1 MIKKLLIANRGEIAL
16 RILRACKDLG
26 IKTVAVHS
34 EVDRDLMH
42 VRLADETV
50 CIGPA
55 DSRESYLLSSSIIS
69 AAEITN
75 ADAIHPGF
83 GFLSENADFAEQV
96 TKSDFIFVGPR
107 SETIRLMGDKILAK
121 KAMADVGIT
130 GIPGSKGKVTDD
142 IKESKKIAKQV
153 GYPIL
158 IKAAHGGGGRG
169 MRNVDKEEDL
179 EEAIS
184 MTKNEAQ
191 LAFGN
196 DTVFIEKF
204 LQKPRHIEFQVL
216 CDNFGNA
223 ICLGERDCSMQRK
236 HQKVIEEAPA
246 PGLTAE
252 IRKQMSELVVSAC
265 KKINYIGAGT
275 FEFLYQDGKFY
286 FIEMNTRIQVEHPVT
301 EMITGI
307 DIVRQQLLIAS
318 GEKVG
323 YKQDEI
329 EIRGHAIECRIN
341 AENSDTFI
349 PCPGTIDQFHAPGGP
364 GVRMDTHIYNGY
376 KVPPNYDSMIGKLIS
391 YGNNRNAAIRRMSNA
406 LNEIVIDGIDT
417 NIDLQK
423 KLILDTEFQKGGFSI
438 NYLENKFKRENGS
451 K

>member
-55 DSRESYLLSSSIIS
+55 DSRESYLLPSSIIS

-246 PGLTAE
+246 PGLTEE

-423 KLILDTEFQKGGFSI
+423 KLILDAEFQKGGFSI

>member
-55 DSRESYLLSSSIIS
+55 DSRESYLLPSSIIS

-107 SETIRLMGDKILAK
+107 AETIRLMGDKILAK

-184 MTKNEAQ
+184 MTKNEAL

-196 DTVFIEKF
+196 DTVFMEKF

-246 PGLTAE
+246 PGLTAK
-252 IRKQMSELVVSAC
+252 IRKQMSELVVSAY
-265 KKINYIGAGT
+265 KEINYIGAGT
-275 FEFLYQDGKFY
+275 FEFLYQDGEFY

-341 AENSDTFI
+341 AENSETFI
-349 PCPGTIDQFHAPGGP
+349 PCPGTINQFHAPGGP

-391 YGNNRNAAIRRMSNA
+391 YGNNRDAAIRRMSNA

-438 NYLENKFKRENGS
+438 NYLENKFKRENES
-451 K
+451 E